1 MEGIATGAGRLPL
14 PAPPRAY
21 AASGEARPRLYA
33 IDGIRLIAALM
44 VAVHHY
50 AGTRRVD
57 QPGNVIWGRMIYAVA
72 LIAVAAAGA
81 GTTWGLGRL
90 RARLPIVRD
99 HTWLR

>member
-1 MEGIATGAGRLPL
+1 MPVTS
-14 PAPPRAY
+14 Y
-21 AASGEARPRLYA
+21 
-33 IDGIRLIAALM
+33 IRTQGTIAALM

-57 QPGNVIWGRMIYAVA
+57 QPGNVIWGRVIYAVA

-90 RARLPIVRD
+90 WARLPIVRD
-99 HTWLR
+99 HIRLR